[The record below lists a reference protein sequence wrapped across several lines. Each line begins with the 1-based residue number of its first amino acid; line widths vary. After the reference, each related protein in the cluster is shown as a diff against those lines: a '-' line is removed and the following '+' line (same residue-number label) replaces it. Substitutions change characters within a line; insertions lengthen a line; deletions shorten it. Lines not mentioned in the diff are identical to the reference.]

1 MVFDNE
7 LVVIIFRGT
16 DRLLITI
23 GGVIS
28 IWLGY
33 KLFSKALP
41 NNGTFDGG
49 IGSWSVRMQNI
60 APGVFFAL
68 FGASALIFSISHPL
82 SYEKKAN
89 VGSQSTPVVPPVT
102 QKVTPSSSDVP
113 IANNVSKGPVFN
125 TQIDTRF
132 SGFTTYNAPDLDTK
146 AELDILNSLVII
158 NNYRKRPA
166 DSFTNEQIQKFNS
179 SFDRLYYFQI
189 YLTNK
194 LFGQGSY
201 DKYLRIAAYVRND
214 PEKLNAIPVEDKILY
229 ENLKSLYEQ

>member
-1 MVFDNE
+1 MVVDNE

-82 SYEKKAN
+82 NYEKRQHD
-89 VGSQSTPVVPPVT
+89 GSSATTQLSPST
-102 QKVTPSSSDVP
+102 QKGISS
-113 IANNVSKGPVFN
+113 IGNGQLANNSSTKS
-125 TQIDTRF
+125 TSDTVF
-132 SGFTTYNAPDLDTK
+132 SGIAADKVPNLDSK
-146 AELDILNSLVII
+146 IELDLLNALAVINKYRNRSAESLTPEQTNKI
-158 NNYRKRPA
+158 NLSYSK
-166 DSFTNEQIQKFNS
+166 
-179 SFDRLYYFQI
+179 LYSFQI
-189 YLTNK
+189 YLINK
-194 LFGQGSY
+194 LFGQGSF
-201 DKYLRIAAYVRND
+201 DKYLNISSEIRDN
-214 PEKLNAIPVEDKILY
+214 PEKLKNLPKEDKILY
-229 ENLKSLYEQ
+229 ESIKSLYEQ